1 MLLTHAA
8 SIKGDVNDYKLVF
21 PNPSPPSGDC
31 GGEVVAKARIAA
43 TTKRI

>member
-43 TTKRI
+43 TIKRI